1 MVVGISDGLFRSI
14 YEGCLSSR
22 DVAIERRPYH
32 RNCGCALHDK
42 SRRSCLH
49 KFSKSTNVSYP
60 IRRLWKEGC
69 LALDAATMASPS
81 PSPCITSFHKALK
94 QPLELCKEEEEDGYE
109 DNYSMA
115 KLWN

>member
-14 YEGCLSSR
+14 YEGCLSSY
-22 DVAIERRPYH
+22 DVVIARRLYY

-49 KFSKSTNVSYP
+49 K
-60 IRRLWKEGC
+60 RLWKEGC

-81 PSPCITSFHKALK
+81 PSPCIKSFHKALK
-94 QPLELCKEEEEDGYE
+94 QSLELCKEEGDGYE